1 MNRRRRARIALA
13 ILGGAM
19 LLALGYTAYVWKQP
33 APIRI
38 AFANSLT
45 GPTSSP
51 GEEILAAIK
60 LYIDEVNRTGGV
72 SGHPIELVLFDDA
85 SSPEVAH
92 ANVQKIA
99 DSPCVA
105 VLGHFLSTVSLA
117 AGQGYKAARIPALTG
132 ASSADAVTIDNPYY
146 FRAQTPVS
154 TQGRSSAEYL
164 RHVFKTPVVLLL
176 HSRDNYGLSFLKGF
190 SEGYENDKLIARGF
204 DASRDLRGGSLRA
217 TVEAA
222 ASDRE
227 PGIVVIGTAVDN
239 VPEVLKAV
247 RRQGMKTPVMATGG
261 AGTEEF
267 LRNLASEPEEKE
279 RPGFFSENLYAATPV
294 IFDSASAAAQAFAA
308 EYERVTGNAPGWIG
322 ARAYDTAR
330 LMVEALRRA
339 GIQNRPETKQAD
351 RERVRAELGK
361 INRPGTAVTGITESL
376 YFDANRD
383 MPRPSRVGFFRHGRF
398 ITAPLQLV
406 LVENP
411 EAIDLDEDV
420 RMGYIVSLGS
430 RQYWLQRVVYTGIDI
445 NRVNRIDVKQGTFN
459 IDFYLWMRYSGE
471 DDAPTQ
477 IEFPA
482 FLEKGGFDP
491 KRVLKTGWEDGLNY
505 RLYRITGDF
514 KASYDLHDYPFD
526 VQQLRVR
533 FQNAEQRRELVTYV
547 VDVFGLRLTSEK
559 STVVEDGAYSGLQLW
574 RFLQLRYFVDSFS
587 SGSTLGRPS
596 LFAAGAKTEFAG
608 FNAAIVLRRDF
619 GIFIVKTLMPLFLLV
634 MVVFATLFFPETLIR
649 ERITLPITAILTS
662 AVLLLAV
669 NNQLG
674 DIGYTVAI
682 EVVFYVFFGLCLM
695 AMMSGYGHEQ
705 LRQRDMGRSAA
716 VLDRSAKV
724 LYAGT
729 VCTMIALFYWRYG
742 LR

>member
-1 MNRRRRARIALA
+1 MSGSERLSMASRVITQGVERGDRQWSGRDRAEHGSEGARAGLEAGCRHHGANR
-13 ILGGAM
+13 G
-19 LLALGYTAYVWKQP
+19 LALGRPHGSVAVRVLALDHRRPQVALAGVVGGFDPAGEGRKRQHLVARPPHPGLDVARQIARHRRGQDLIQRRLQLAPLGIDRGGRRAADPARQREGRAEPQLKAERDRVVAGFERIGDVARQMRQAGLLPVRMTLLGGVTVRQP
-33 APIRI
+33 HGRI

-190 SEGYENDKLIARGF
+190 SEGYENEKLIARGF

-261 AGTEEF
+261 AGTDEF

-411 EAIDLDEDV
+411 EAIDLNEDV
-420 RMGYIVSLGS
+420 RKGYIVSLGS
-430 RQYWLQRVVYTGIDI
+430 RHYWLQRVVYTGIDI

-482 FLEKGGFDP
+482 
-491 KRVLKTGWEDGLNY
+491 
-505 RLYRITGDF
+505 
-514 KASYDLHDYPFD
+514 
-526 VQQLRVR
+526 
-533 FQNAEQRRELVTYV
+533 
-547 VDVFGLRLTSEK
+547 
-559 STVVEDGAYSGLQLW
+559 
-574 RFLQLRYFVDSFS
+574 
-587 SGSTLGRPS
+587 
-596 LFAAGAKTEFAG
+596 
-608 FNAAIVLRRDF
+608 
-619 GIFIVKTLMPLFLLV
+619 
-634 MVVFATLFFPETLIR
+634 
-649 ERITLPITAILTS
+649 
-662 AVLLLAV
+662 
-669 NNQLG
+669 
-674 DIGYTVAI
+674 
-682 EVVFYVFFGLCLM
+682 
-695 AMMSGYGHEQ
+695 
-705 LRQRDMGRSAA
+705 
-716 VLDRSAKV
+716 
-724 LYAGT
+724 
-729 VCTMIALFYWRYG
+729 
-742 LR
+742 